1 MLVDQ
6 QYSYV
11 LSLLCKSCES
21 FFNLAR
27 LSLLIHD
34 QEVSL
39 RIWRFRDMTDASEEQ
54 ACNGTVLC
62 QPRTGHQVPIAE
74 V

>member
-11 LSLLCKSCES
+11 LSLLCKSCERI
-21 FFNLAR
+21 FNLAR
-27 LSLLIHD
+27 LGLLIHD

-39 RIWRFRDMTDASEEQ
+39 RIWRFRDMTNASEEQ
-54 ACNGTVLC
+54 ASNGTILC
-62 QPRTGHQVPIAE
+62 QPRTGRQVPIAE